1 MASNG
6 EGTYLNSLKDSNR
19 NMMKTVTKVTYSKAM
34 FVTYTKELYKVQNY
48 FFVLAQRMKIDKR
61 QKHVF
66 DLYDNKIY
74 VIRIRGL
81 RIRHSIMT

>member
-1 MASNG
+1 
-6 EGTYLNSLKDSNR
+6 
-19 NMMKTVTKVTYSKAM
+19 
-34 FVTYTKELYKVQNY
+34 
-48 FFVLAQRMKIDKR
+48 MKIDKR